1 MLETEYVGDKFEV
14 LVTGLAVYFT
24 NYFDS
29 RLLNKVADNGL
40 EMQRP
45 WSQGNWRSETRNLG
59 VMRVSHRE
67 GYKKNFWYPSKCL
80 NSQATLKN
88 YVAQR

>member
-40 EMQRP
+40 EMHRP
-45 WSQGNWRSETRNLG
+45 
-59 VMRVSHRE
+59 
-67 GYKKNFWYPSKCL
+67 
-80 NSQATLKN
+80 
-88 YVAQR
+88 